1 VTSKDLR
8 PIEYA
13 QRILKRK
20 TLIYKPDD
28 GLYEYLN
35 DKGYWIPI
43 HESRVESLALNMLGD
58 KAKSYRLTD
67 IRRLVERKC
76 LMPSDSDF
84 NEFERFINVK
94 NGMLIIPE
102 KVLAEHG
109 EGYYSTIQLRVK
121 YDPTAKCPR
130 WKRFLDEIF
139 EGDSELISLIQ
150 EFMGYSLVSDTG
162 YEKALL
168 MIGEGAN
175 GKSTL
180 IKVWEQLLGPENI
193 SSVTLSN
200 LKDQFHRVTLHRKLL
215 NMAAELNSMTV
226 DQSDYFKR
234 IVSGD
239 TIDAAHKHKPVFS
252 FRPYAR
258 LVFAMNRMPQ
268 VKDTSHGFY
277 RRLIL
282 VPFNRKFEGDNA
294 DKRLSDKLLA
304 ELDGIFLWALEGLE
318 RLYRNDGFTE
328 PQSSRKRLAGYKRA
342 NNPVVAFVEDCCELE
357 PDASTKKQDLYKQF
371 KDYCSDSGCSAGSDN
386 EFFKE
391 LYAAY
396 PTLKAARL
404 GPREMRDHYVK
415 GIKVVETLSEVAS
428 G

>member
-1 VTSKDLR
+1 VTSKDFR
-8 PIEYA
+8 PVEYV

-28 GLYEYLN
+28 GLYEYSQ
-35 DKGYWIPI
+35 DKGYWKPI
-43 HESRVESLALNMLGD
+43 HESYVEGIALGMLGD
-58 KAKSYRLTD
+58 RAKAAKLSDTRK
-67 IRRLVERKC
+67 LVERSC
-76 LMPSDSDF
+76 IIPSDRDF
-84 NEFERFINVK
+84 NDIKGFLNVK
-94 NGMLIIPE
+94 NGMFYIQTKILG
-102 KVLAEHG
+102 EHRKA
-109 EGYYSTIQLRVK
+109 YLSTIQLKVN
-121 YDPTAKCPR
+121 YNPAAKSPR
-130 WKRFLDEIF
+130 WEQFLVEVF
-139 EGDSELISLIQ
+139 EGDPELIALIQ
-150 EFMGYSLVSDTG
+150 EFMGYSLNPDTR

-180 IKVWEQLLGPENI
+180 IKVWEQLLGAENI

-215 NMAAELNSMTV
+215 NMAAESNSMTV
-226 DQSDYFKR
+226 NQSDYFKR

-282 VPFNRKFEGDNA
+282 VPFNRKFEGEDA
-294 DKRLSDKLLA
+294 DRGLSNKLLA
-304 ELDGIFLWALEGLE
+304 ELDGIFLWALEGLA
-318 RLYRNDGFTE
+318 RLYQNDGFTE

-357 PDASTKKQDLYKQF
+357 ADASTKKQDLYKQF
-371 KDYCSDSGCSAGSDN
+371 KDYCSDYGYSAGSDN

-391 LYAAY
+391 LYPAY
-396 PTLKAARL
+396 PTLRAARL

-415 GIKVVETLSEVAS
+415 GIKMVETVSEVAS

>member
-1 VTSKDLR
+1 VT
-8 PIEYA
+8 IEKFQPPKYA
-13 QRILKRK
+13 QSILQGKK
-20 TLIYKPDD
+20 LIYKPND
-28 GLYEYLN
+28 GLYEYLH
-35 DKGYWIPI
+35 DKGYWKPI
-43 HESRVESLALNMLGD
+43 HGTYVESIALTRLGD
-58 KAKSYRLTD
+58 SAVTSRLID
-67 IRRLVERKC
+67 IRRLVERSC
-76 LMPSDSDF
+76 LFPNDKDF
-84 NEFERFINVK
+84 NDIEGFLNVK
-94 NGMLIIPE
+94 NGMFYIQTKNLVP
-102 KVLAEHG
+102 HQ
-109 EGYYSTIQLRVK
+109 EGYYSTIQLKVN
-121 YDPTAKCPR
+121 YNPAAKCPR
-130 WKRFLDEIF
+130 WERFLVEVF
-139 EGDSELISLIQ
+139 EGDPELIALIQ
-150 EFMGYSLVSDTG
+150 EFMGYSLVPDTR

-200 LKDQFHRVTLHRKLL
+200 LQNQFHRVTLHRKLL

-226 DQSDYFKR
+226 NQSDYFKR

-239 TIDAAHKHKPVFS
+239 TIDAAHKLKPVFS

-282 VPFNRKFEGDNA
+282 VPFNRKFEGDDA
-294 DKRLSDKLLA
+294 DKRLSYKLLA
-304 ELDGIFLWALEGLE
+304 ELDGIFLWALEGLD

-342 NNPVVAFVEDCCELE
+342 NNPVVAFVDDCCELE
-357 PDASTKKQDLYKQF
+357 ADASTKKQDLYKQF
-371 KDYCSDSGCSAGSDN
+371 KDYCSDNGYSAGSDN

-391 LYAAY
+391 LYPAY

>member
-1 VTSKDLR
+1 MEN
-8 PIEYA
+8 I
-13 QRILKRK
+13 
-20 TLIYKPDD
+20 
-28 GLYEYLN
+28 
-35 DKGYWIPI
+35 
-43 HESRVESLALNMLGD
+43 ALTWLGD
-58 KAKSYRLTD
+58 GPTASRLID
-67 IRRLVERKC
+67 IRRLVERSC
-76 LMPSDSDF
+76 IIPNDRDF
-84 NEFERFINVK
+84 NDIEGFLNVK
-94 NGMLIIPE
+94 NGIFHIQTKNLSPHHE
-102 KVLAEHG
+102 A
-109 EGYYSTIQLRVK
+109 YYSTIQLKVH
-121 YDPTAKCPR
+121 YNPAAKCPR
-130 WKRFLDEIF
+130 WEQFLVEVF
-139 EGDSELISLIQ
+139 EGDLERIALIQ
-150 EFMGYSLVSDTG
+150 EFMGYSLVPDTR
-162 YEKALL
+162 YEKALH

-226 DQSDYFKR
+226 NQSDYFKR

-239 TIDAAHKHKPVFS
+239 TINAAHKLKPVFS

-282 VPFNRKFEGDNA
+282 VPFNRKFEGEDA
-294 DKRLSDKLLA
+294 DKSLSNKLLA

-318 RLYRNDGFTE
+318 RLYQNDGFTE

-357 PDASTKKQDLYKQF
+357 ADASTKKQDLYEQF
-371 KDYCSDSGCSAGSDN
+371 KDYCSDSGYSAGSDN
-386 EFFKE
+386 GFFKE

-404 GPREMRDHYVK
+404 GPRGMREPHVK
-415 GIKVVETLSEVAS
+415 GIKMMGILSEVVS

>member
-1 VTSKDLR
+1 MTIGNFQPAK
-8 PIEYA
+8 YA
-13 QRILKRK
+13 QSILQSK
-20 TLIYKPDD
+20 TLIYKPND
-28 GLYEYLN
+28 GLYEYLH
-35 DKGYWIPI
+35 DRGYWKPI
-43 HESRVESLALNMLGD
+43 HGTYVESIALTRLGD
-58 KAKSYRLTD
+58 SAVTSRLID
-67 IRRLVERKC
+67 IRKLVERSC
-76 LMPSDSDF
+76 LFPDDRDF
-84 NEFERFINVK
+84 NDIEGLLNVK
-94 NGMLIIPE
+94 NGMFHIQTKIL
-102 KVLAEHG
+102 VEHH
-109 EGYYSTIQLRVK
+109 EAYHSTIQLKVN
-121 YDPTAKCPR
+121 YNPAAKCPR
-130 WKRFLDEIF
+130 WEQFLVEVF
-139 EGDSELISLIQ
+139 EGDPELIALIQ
-150 EFMGYSLVSDTG
+150 EFMGYSLVPDTR

-193 SSVTLSN
+193 SSVTLPN
-200 LKDQFHRVTLHRKLL
+200 LQNQFHRVTLHRKLV

-226 DQSDYFKR
+226 NQSDYFKR

-239 TIDAAHKHKPVFS
+239 TIDAAHKLKPVFS
-252 FRPYAR
+252 FRSYAR

-282 VPFNRKFEGDNA
+282 VPFNRKFDGDDA

-304 ELDGIFLWALEGLE
+304 ELDGIFLWALEGLD

-342 NNPVVAFVEDCCELE
+342 NNPLVAFVEDCCKLDL
-357 PDASTKKQDLYKQF
+357 DANSKKDDLYKAF
-371 KDYCSDSGCSAGSDN
+371 KDYCTEYGYPLASEN

-396 PTLKAARL
+396 TTLKAARL